1 MHAVPARLVRK
12 NKNSEGIMLILS
24 NGLTE
29 VVDEGFLKVAN
40 SLVKRIKKSRPD
52 VEIVSYERQ
61 SSLSDHYIELNKLL
75 INKKL
80 ISLVRKHRDNLLYVP
95 FPAKSFATAL
105 RIFILSLYKRSK
117 MSVILVMQDE
127 MNFIAKLLMKFSN
140 AEIYV
145 LSRDSENYYKSFI
158 CENRVKLLKAG
169 IDTKKFIPVDI
180 AKQKSL
186 KEKYGFDKDKS
197 VVLHVGHLKNG
208 RNVGELAKVSKEHQ
222 VLLVTSTLTASE
234 QDAELREKLLSQS
247 NVKIISEYLPAIEE
261 IYQLS
266 DIYFFPT
273 VARGNCIDIPLS
285 CMEAASCGK
294 PILTTDYGAM
304 KDFKGKDGFFFIDKL
319 DTDSINSMIN
329 EILARKDY
337 NSRDSVIEYDWD
349 SAVSN
354 FC

>member
-1 MHAVPARLVRK
+1 
-12 NKNSEGIMLILS
+12 MLILS

-40 SLVKRIKKSRPD
+40 SLVKRIKKLRPD

-80 ISLVRKHRDNLLYVP
+80 ISLVRKHRDKVLYIP

-105 RIFILSLYKRSK
+105 RIFVLSIYKRCK
-117 MSVILVMQDE
+117 LSVILVMQDE
-127 MNFIAKLLMKFSN
+127 MHFFAKLLMKFSN

-145 LSRDSENYYKSFI
+145 LSHDSETYYKSFI
-158 CENRVKLLKAG
+158 REERVKLLKTG
-169 IDTKKFIPVDI
+169 IDTKKFVSVDT
-180 AKQKSL
+180 ATQQAL
-186 KEKYGFDKDKS
+186 KEKYGFDKAKS

-208 RNVGELAKVSKEHQ
+208 RNVGELAKISEEYQ

-234 QDAELREKLLSQS
+234 QDNELRRKLSERP
-247 NVKIISEYLPAIEE
+247 NVKIIDEYLPAIEE
-261 IYQLS
+261 VYQLS

-273 VARGNCIDIPLS
+273 VMRGNCIDIPLS

-294 PILTTDYGAM
+294 PVLTTGYGAM
-304 KDFKGKDGFFFIDKL
+304 KNIKGKDGFFFIEK
-319 DTDSINSMIN
+319 
-329 EILARKDY
+329 
-337 NSRDSVIEYDWD
+337 
-349 SAVSN
+349 
-354 FC
+354 FCGSGG